1 MWPALENLGGLLY
14 FIREKIMEFMEV
26 VRKTEVKPCAYFLD
40 GKRVS
45 KSKYEYFYGI
55 ANSLGRCC
63 DCLHTTQ
70 TKTTWQY
77 RSSGKI

>member
-45 KSKYEYFYGI
+45 KSKYEYFYGTHP
-55 ANSLGRCC
+55 LG
-63 DCLHTTQ
+63 Q
-70 TKTTWQY
+70 
-77 RSSGKI
+77 SSRDHGIVR